1 MTGLESIIKC
11 IEEEAAFVS
20 KERILAAEKK
30 VEELKEEARKE
41 EEKLQKE
48 GEKEREILLYN
59 SRKQADSAALVA
71 KKNKILAAKQK
82 LIMEIIH
89 EAKESILSLPDEE
102 YFNLILKLLA
112 PFELEHDGRLCFN
125 QRDLNRLPIDFSEA
139 LDRRNE
145 QSKENKL
152 TIAKEPVNITG
163 GFLLEQENI
172 THNLS
177 LEALFDE
184 KRDQLLEPI
193 ASLLFMT
200 SELACQF
207 SLYAPEEE
215 INE

>member
-1 MTGLESIIKC
+1 MTGLESIIKS
-11 IEEEAAFVS
+11 IEEEAASIS

-41 EEKLQKE
+41 EANLQKE
-48 GEKEREILLYN
+48 GEKERDILLH
-59 SRKQADSAALVA
+59 SSKKQADSAALVA
-71 KKNKILAAKQK
+71 KKNKILAVKQK
-82 LIMEIIH
+82 LIMEVILQ
-89 EAKESILSLPDEE
+89 AKESILSLPEDE

-112 PFELEHDGRLCFN
+112 PFLGQGGSLCFN
-125 QRDLNRLPIDFSEA
+125 QRDLNRLPSDFLEA
-139 LDRRNE
+139 LDRKNE
-145 QSKENKL
+145 QREENTV

-163 GFLLEQENI
+163 GFLLEQGNI

-177 LEALFDE
+177 IEALFEE

-207 SLYAPEEE
+207 SMYVSEEE
-215 INE
+215 INK